1 LLFSG
6 QIEVFTWSASG
17 NIITEALASR
27 YPTVIVYVMDSARS
41 TNPVTFMSNMLYA
54 CSILYKCK
62 LPFIVTMNKIDIVSN
77 NYAVEWMQD
86 FEAFQD
92 ALSGETSYVSNLA
105 QSMSLAL
112 DEFYSNLISVGVSAM
127 TGEGMDKFI
136 AAVDRARLEYENEYK
151 PEYDR
156 LLLENREVKEKQS
169 VPPPTGLCHTKRAEV
184 ELPANIANDVYL
196 RHPGD
201 EEVKM
206 RIKIYFYYQLFI
218 QFFLSRKSSKRKDMM
233 MIMRWRVEKQTVLII
248 ISRAEK
254 LKY

>member
-1 LLFSG
+1 M
-6 QIEVFTWSASG
+6 FTWSASG

-77 NYAVEWMQD
+77 KYAVEWMQD

-92 ALSGETSYVSNLA
+92 ALAGETSYVSNLA

-127 TGEGMDKFI
+127 TGEGMDEFI
-136 AAVDRARLEYENEYK
+136 CAVGKARSEYENEYK

-156 LLLENREVKEKQS
+156 LLLENREVKEKQTVS
-169 VPPPTGLCHTKRAEV
+169 SPTGLCHTKRAEV
-184 ELPANIANDVYL
+184 ELPENIANDVYL

-201 EEVKM
+201 EEVKSFENSLA
-206 RIKIYFYYQLFI
+206 RIFRTSNMIYFFRMSL
-218 QFFLSRKSSKRKDMM
+218 KRNDMM
-233 MIMRWRVEKQTVLII
+233 MKRRRRAEKQTASTV
-248 ISRAEK
+248 ISPAEN

>member
-1 LLFSG
+1 MLFSG

-169 VPPPTGLCHTKRAEV
+169 VPPPTGLCHTKRAEI
-184 ELPANIANDVYL
+184 ELPENIANDVYL

-201 EEVKM
+201 EEVKL
-206 RIKIYFYYQLFI
+206 RIKI
-218 QFFLSRKSSKRKDMM
+218 FFNK
-233 MIMRWRVEKQTVLII
+233 
-248 ISRAEK
+248 
-254 LKY
+254 